1 MALVDKNSLYDLVP
15 DDGPVGDMASLEGPA
30 FANPI
35 GSPGIHPLSLD
46 NIYQSSVH
54 NLNYLPPQ
62 TDLNG
67 FEGPTFQVDDPNTS
81 IQPSSLIDQY
91 NSSVHNLTYNPSNQ
105 DLNGLPGPT
114 FDNGLEPLGTGII
127 MDTIHENSLRNSPER
142 PDSPSVYF
150 STVHNLPYRDT
161 LKERILDPNE
171 DFYINNLPEGLGA
184 LQG

>member
-15 DDGPVGDMASLEGPA
+15 GEGPVGDMTSLEGPA
-30 FANPI
+30 FANPV
-35 GSPGIHPLSLD
+35 GSSGIHPISLD

-54 NLNYLPPQ
+54 NINYDPPQ

-67 FEGPTFQVDDPNTS
+67 FEGPTFQVDNPDVT
-81 IQPSSLIDQY
+81 IQPSSLINQY
-91 NSSVHNLTYNPSNQ
+91 YSSVHNINYNPSIQ
-105 DLNGLPGPT
+105 DLDGLPGPT

-142 PDSPSVYF
+142 PNSPGAYF
-150 STVHNLPYRDT
+150 STVHQLKYKDT
-161 LKERILDPNE
+161 LKDRILDPNE
-171 DFYINNLPEGLGA
+171 DYYINNLPEGLGA